1 MISIHIYR
9 NTNNNIYGFLAK
21 NHGLDIVCS
30 AVSIL
35 TFNAIN
41 SIEAFTSISNKDF
54 ICKYKKKGGLLNFE
68 IPTIKNGNENRD
80 VNLLLNSMLLGLR
93 DIQTEYGKYI
103 QIFDKEVQQ
112 NVKN

>member
-1 MISIHIYR
+1 MIAIYIYR
-9 NTNNNIYGFLAK
+9 NDNNDIYGFLAK

-41 SIEAFTSISNKDF
+41 SIESFTSFTDKDF
-54 ICKYKKKGGLLNFE
+54 ICNYKEKGGLLSFE
-68 IPTIKNGNENRD
+68 IPSIKNGTKNRD
-80 VNLLLNSMLLGLR
+80 VNLLLNSMLLGLNG
-93 DIQTEYGKYI
+93 IQEEYSKYI
-103 QIFDKEVQQ
+103 QIFDKEVQY